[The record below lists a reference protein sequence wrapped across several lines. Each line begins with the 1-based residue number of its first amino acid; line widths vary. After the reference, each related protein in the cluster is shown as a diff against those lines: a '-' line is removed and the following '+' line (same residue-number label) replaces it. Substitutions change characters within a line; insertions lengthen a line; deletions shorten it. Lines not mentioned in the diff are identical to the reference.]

1 MIDDYFGFL
10 ITIANKAI
18 GVFQTGFTGSTGC
31 VLSFD
36 PVIWSRMEKPEI
48 I

>member
-18 GVFQTGFTGSTGC
+18 GVFQTGSTGC
-31 VLSFD
+31 VLSFNH
-36 PVIWSRMEKPEI
+36 VIWSRME
-48 I
+48 